1 MKKLLQNACQSL
13 CLTFDLDAN
22 SCEKKGEKWKSFN
35 SIQKDTASA
44 HSAHTGKQIQP
55 LTEKEPKNPKFTKNQ
70 ERPLTTDKPD
80 LQLNK
85 SMNEN
90 LENTNIEEETTNT
103 YQKLLDKYRP

>member
-44 HSAHTGKQIQP
+44 HSAHTGK
-55 LTEKEPKNPKFTKNQ
+55 
-70 ERPLTTDKPD
+70 
-80 LQLNK
+80 
-85 SMNEN
+85 
-90 LENTNIEEETTNT
+90 
-103 YQKLLDKYRP
+103 